1 MQQALEQLA
10 YDKGISIEDAG
21 NLFAAFTSVITD
33 KAPPLKQLIDDVF
46 ENTDADIL
54 EQHINMA
61 VDLFQQRE
69 MEKYKSWI
77 IPQYQTGF
85 IKYTGGGELF

>member
-10 YDKGISIEDAG
+10 YDNGISIKEAG
-21 NLFAAFTSVITD
+21 NLFDTFTSVITD
-33 KAPPLKQLIDDVF
+33 KLQQLKQLIDDVF

-54 EQHINMA
+54 KQHINMS

>member
-1 MQQALEQLA
+1 MQQILEQLA
-10 YDKGISIEDAG
+10 CDNGISIEDAA
-21 NLFAAFTSVITD
+21 NLFTAFTGVITD
-33 KAPPLKQLIDDVF
+33 KLPQLKQLIDDVF
-46 ENTDADIL
+46 ENADADIL
-54 EQHINMA
+54 EQHINRA

-85 IKYTGGGELF
+85 IKHTGGGELF